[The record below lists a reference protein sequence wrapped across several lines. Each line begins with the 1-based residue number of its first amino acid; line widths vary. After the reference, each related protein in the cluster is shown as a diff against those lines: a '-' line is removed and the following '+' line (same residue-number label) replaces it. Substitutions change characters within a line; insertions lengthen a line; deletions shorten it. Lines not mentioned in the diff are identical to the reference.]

1 MIKKISFTLLL
12 LLLLVSVG
20 AASAADDSNDAIASD
35 DEAILEEVI
44 QDDVLTSDNLDD
56 KYSSDSNSY
65 TVNES
70 NYGTYFNSKG
80 EATSSVKSGDT
91 ITIDGE
97 FNNKNFTFKTPV
109 NIIGSESNDLKNCVL
124 TFNANASGSNISSLK
139 IANTVNYYYGIF
151 LNTASNCVIRDCFIN
166 NTGSSSYTIVL
177 GNGANYN
184 NVIHNNLNEYGIT
197 YGHGTRSTSPLLIA
211 GSHNNYIADNSITC
225 WDANGI
231 YLSSYSGGPLKGGV
245 SNYNVIYN
253 NSIKYNVLPTSWSY
267 GIQIMGANNMVR
279 SNKVI
284 GAFRG
289 ISISGA
295 MNSVIGNQII
305 NLTGAD
311 FNHPNAEIAGEAAIV
326 GSYYSIIANNSII
339 NSKVQASGAGISA
352 LDNSIIENNHVQVI
366 YTGVGINPLGHNI
379 TVKNNN
385 ISTLSGSGILVNS
398 HIFNLTFIGNTI
410 RSQSGIGILIQ
421 KLSSKRMPGNI
432 TIVDNVIYA
441 GNAKVY
447 AIDARDADKST
458 DNLIEDNYVPKGY
471 GGIATPSGVFDG
483 SLPSYKFNG
492 KTHIINSSN
501 FDNYVH
507 ANGALNSNISRGDI
521 LIFEGEFVNKL
532 EIRVNNAV
540 KIIGRNA
547 IFYNTT
553 FKIYDDGVWVEN
565 LVIRNNQ
572 SSKANAWGI
581 LVYQVRG
588 ATIRNCDIEVTDPN
602 AAYAMYVVESTNVD
616 VINNTL
622 YSEGNYLTYTLLAYT
637 VDDCKFINN
646 TIKTIGTGNRYINTG
661 MDTCIDGD
669 ESCVDGNENCVDG
682 NENCVDGNENC
693 VDGNENCVDGNENCV
708 DGDENCVDGNDTFNG
723 NHVVPAEVYRTY
735 GILMLYSSDNIVS
748 GNKINATSKLNAT
761 IDPTQSTNSVIG
773 IDLYYNSHNN
783 VFSNNEIY
791 IKSNDN
797 YIYGMGVLGQKS
809 TDDASYGQGASNN
822 QFINNIITLEG
833 TYFVEGFVI
842 GRNSIDTL
850 IASNT
855 INARSDCVNYG
866 VNLEMSQ
873 KSVVKNNKFNLN
885 SEIIYGIQIF
895 ETNNNNISNNDLT
908 ANGKKVYGIVLS
920 NSANNEICEN
930 IILANGTGGEINF
943 VNYDS
948 IPAGNAGICLKVNST
963 NNVIRNNN
971 ITSKKSFAI
980 ILDDDAKNNMIQN
993 NYLDSELGIGDDAI
1007 NNSENNVA
1015 EYNYKYLV
1023 TGKLHDVTVKYFENG
1038 TFEFSTDDE
1047 NLNGAKID
1055 FIDDLGEIINST
1067 IISNGH
1073 ASFVYD
1079 FNGFKDFTPASYRFS
1094 SKIYQKNYKV
1104 GEFICNVK
1112 IDDGVL
1118 VVYLDNV
1125 TGAIARNAQF
1135 KAIVKN
1141 ILGNG
1146 VSGLTVE
1153 FYVNDDG
1160 YKEYVG
1166 KAITDN
1172 NGLALLNGKLPQIY
1186 SENPEVIAEIVN
1198 PDYFQSASAK
1208 SNLTAYWLTK
1218 TNIVLV
1224 NKVQPNGIVAVLK
1237 DDKGNLLSNQNV
1249 NIKIG
1254 NNVYHRT
1261 TNLKGEVTMPVLS
1274 KGTYVAAFSFD
1285 GDEQYYETK
1294 NSAKVTVLSS
1304 LFENKDY
1311 SVYYGNT
1318 ITYKVRVK
1326 GSDGKYGAGNL
1337 VTIKVN
1343 GQIFKVRTDKNG
1355 YATKALKLK
1364 AGSYTITSEFNGDKV
1379 SNKITFKPTLTAKNI
1394 VKKKAKKI
1402 SFSVKVVDKN
1412 GKAVK
1417 KKKVTFNVKG
1427 KKYAA
1432 KTNKKGVA
1440 TVSIKNLNVGKF
1452 TITSSYGGC
1461 SIKNTI
1467 KIKK

>member
-1 MIKKISFTLLL
+1 MIKKINFILVL
-12 LLLLVSVG
+12 LLLLVSIG
-20 AASAADDSNDAIASD
+20 AVSAADDLNDTIASD
-35 DEAILEEVI
+35 DGAILEGVI
-44 QDDVLTSDNLDD
+44 QDDVLASDNFED

-70 NYGTYFNSKG
+70 NYDTYFDSKG
-80 EATSSVKSGDT
+80 EATSSVKTGDT
-91 ITIDGE
+91 INLDGA
-97 FNNKNFTFKTPV
+97 FNNKNFTFNTPV
-109 NIIGSESNDLKNCVL
+109 NLIGSESNNLKNCVI
-124 TFNANASGSNISSLK
+124 TFCSGASGSNITGLK
-139 IANTVNYYYGIF
+139 IANNVDYYYGIF

-184 NVIHNNLNEYGIT
+184 NVTNNNLNEYGIT

-211 GSHNNYIADNSITC
+211 GSHNNYIADNFITC

-231 YLSSYSGGPLKGGV
+231 YLSSYSGGPLTGGP

-267 GIQIMGANNMVR
+267 GIQIMGANNIIR
-279 SNKVI
+279 SNKVV
-284 GAFRG
+284 GAYRG
-289 ISISGA
+289 ISISGYG
-295 MNSVIGNQII
+295 NSIISNQII

-311 FNHPNAEIAGEAAIV
+311 YNHPNEEIAGESAIV
-326 GSYYSIIANNSII
+326 GSYHSIIVNNSII

-352 LDNSIIENNHVQVI
+352 LDNSIIENNTVQVI
-366 YTGVGINPLGHNI
+366 YLGTGINPLGSNI

-385 ISTLSGSGILVNS
+385 ISTVSGSGILVNS

-441 GNAKVY
+441 GNSKVY

-458 DNLIEDNYVPKGY
+458 DNIIEDNYVPKGY
-471 GGIATPSGVFDG
+471 GCIATPSGVYDG
-483 SLPSYKFNG
+483 SIPSYKFNG
-492 KTHIINSSN
+492 KTHVINSSN
-501 FDNYVH
+501 FNDYIH
-507 ANGALNSNISRGDI
+507 SNGALNSNISKGDI

-532 EIRVNNAV
+532 NIIVNNAV
-540 KIIGRNA
+540 KIVGRNA

-565 LVIRNNQ
+565 LVIRNNE
-572 SSKANAWGI
+572 SSKPNAWGI

-588 ATIRNCDIEVTDPN
+588 VTILNCDIEVSDPN
-602 AAYAMYVVESTNVD
+602 AAYAIYVVESANVD

-646 TIKTIGTGNRYINTG
+646 TIKTIGTGNTYMNTG
-661 MDTCIDGD
+661 MDACIDGD

-693 VDGNENCVDGNENCV
+693 IDGDENCVDGDENCV
-708 DGDENCVDGNDTFNG
+708 DGDENCVDGNDIFKG
-723 NHVVPAEVYRTY
+723 NHVVPPEVYRTY
-735 GILMLYSSDNIVS
+735 GILILYSSDNIVS
-748 GNKINATSKLNAT
+748 GNKINATSKLNGT
-761 IDPTQSTNSVIG
+761 IETTQSTNSVIG

-791 IKSNDN
+791 IKANDN

-809 TDDASYGQGASNN
+809 TDDASEGQGASNN

-842 GRNSIDTL
+842 GRNSFDTL
-850 IASNT
+850 IASNI
-855 INARSDCVNYG
+855 INAKSDCVGYG

-873 KSVVKNNKFNLN
+873 KSIVYNNKLNLN
-885 SEIIYGIQIF
+885 SDIIYGIQVY
-895 ETNNNNISNNDLT
+895 ETKNNNISNNDLT
-908 ANGKKVYGIVLS
+908 ANAKKVYGMVLS

-930 IILANGTGGEINF
+930 IISANGTDEEINF
-943 VNYDS
+943 ANHDS
-948 IPAGNAGICLKVNST
+948 IPAGNAGLYLKSNST
-963 NNVIRNNN
+963 NNIIKNNN
-971 ITSKKSFAI
+971 ITSEKSFAI
-980 ILDDDAKNNMIQN
+980 ILDDDAKDNIIQN
-993 NYLDSELGIGDDAI
+993 NYLDSELGIGDYAV
-1007 NNSENNVA
+1007 NNDENNMV
-1015 EYNYKYLV
+1015 ENNYKYLV
-1023 TGKLHDVTVKYFENG
+1023 TGELHDVNIKYFENG
-1038 TFEFSTDDE
+1038 TFEFSTYDE

-1055 FIDDLGEIINST
+1055 FIDDLGVIINST

-1079 FNGFKDFTPASYRFS
+1079 FNGFKDFTPATYIFS
-1094 SKIYQKNYKV
+1094 SIIYQKNYKV
-1104 GEFICNVK
+1104 TKVTCYVNIE
-1112 IDDGVL
+1112 DGVL
-1118 VVYLDNV
+1118 LVNLDNV
-1125 TGAIARNAQF
+1125 TGAIARYSQF
-1135 KAIVKN
+1135 KAVVKN
-1141 ILGNG
+1141 ILGHG
-1146 VSGLTVE
+1146 VSGITVE
-1153 FYVNDDG
+1153 FYVNDEG
-1160 YKEYVG
+1160 YEEYVG
-1166 KAITDN
+1166 KAITDKD
-1172 NGLALLNGKLPQIY
+1172 GLALLNGKIPQIY
-1186 SENPEVIAEIVN
+1186 SENPEVIAKIIN
-1198 PDYFQSASAK
+1198 PNYFQSTSAK

-1218 TNIVLV
+1218 TSIALN
-1224 NKVQPNGIVAVLK
+1224 NKVQPNAVVAILK
-1237 DDKGNLLSNQNV
+1237 DEKGNFLSNQEV

-1254 NNVYHRT
+1254 NDIYHRT
-1261 TNLKGEVTMPVLS
+1261 TNSKGEVTMPLLS
-1274 KGTYVAAFSFD
+1274 KGTYVATFSFE
-1285 GDEQYYETK
+1285 GDEQYYDSK
-1294 NSAKVTVLSS
+1294 NSAKIIVMPS

-1318 ITYKVRVK
+1318 INYKVRVK
-1326 GSDGKYGAGNL
+1326 GSDGKYAAGNL

-1343 GQIFKVRTDKNG
+1343 GQTFKVQTDKNG

-1364 AGSYTITSEFNGDKV
+1364 VGSYTITSEFNGDKV

-1402 SFSVKVVDKN
+1402 KFSVKVVDKN

-1417 KKKVTFNVKG
+1417 KKKVTFKIKG
-1427 KKYAA
+1427 KKYTA

-1440 TVSIKNLNVGKF
+1440 TATIKNLKSGKF
-1452 TITSSYGGC
+1452 TIISSYGGC

>member
-1 MIKKISFTLLL
+1 MIKKINFLLVL
-12 LLLLVSVG
+12 LLLLVSIG
-20 AASAADDSNDAIASD
+20 AVSADDDLNDTIASD
-35 DEAILEEVI
+35 DEDVLEEVSSDVSTSNDI
-44 QDDVLTSDNLDD
+44 DDI
-56 KYSSDSNSY
+56 YSDSNSY
-65 TVNES
+65 TVDES
-70 NYGTYFNSKG
+70 NYNTYFDSKG

-91 ITIDGE
+91 ITIDGT

-109 NIIGSESNDLKNCVL
+109 NIIGSESNNLKNCVF
-124 TFNANASGSNISSLK
+124 TFNSGASGSNISSLK
-139 IANTVNYYYGIF
+139 IANTFDYYYGIF
-151 LNTASNCVIRDCFIN
+151 LNTASNCIIRDCFIN

-184 NVIHNNLNEYGIT
+184 NVTNNNLNEYGIT

-211 GSHNNYIADNSITC
+211 GSHNNYIADNFITC

-231 YLSSYSGGPLKGGV
+231 YLSSYPGGPLTGGP

-267 GIQIMGANNMVR
+267 GIQIMGANNIIR

-284 GAFRG
+284 GAYRG
-289 ISISGA
+289 ISISGSG
-295 MNSVIGNQII
+295 NSIISNQII

-311 FNHPNAEIAGEAAIV
+311 YNRPNEEIAGESAIV
-326 GSYYSIIANNSII
+326 GSYHSIIVNNSII
-339 NSKVQASGAGISA
+339 SSKVQASGAGISA
-352 LDNSIIENNHVQVI
+352 LDNSIIENNTVQVI
-366 YTGVGINPLGHNI
+366 YLGTGINPLGSNI

-385 ISTLSGSGILVNS
+385 ISTVSGSGILVNS

-441 GNAKVY
+441 GNSKVY

-471 GGIATPSGVFDG
+471 GGIATPSGVYDG
-483 SLPSYKFNG
+483 SIPSYKFNG
-492 KTHIINSSN
+492 KTHVINSSN
-501 FDNYVH
+501 FDDYIH
-507 ANGALNSNISRGDI
+507 SNGALNSNISKGDI

-532 EIRVNNAV
+532 NIIVNNAV
-540 KIIGRNA
+540 KIVGRNA

-565 LVIRNNQ
+565 LVIRNNE
-572 SSKANAWGI
+572 SSKPNAWGI

-588 ATIRNCDIEVTDPN
+588 ATILNCDIEVSDPN
-602 AAYAMYVVESTNVD
+602 AAYAIYVVESSNVD

-622 YSEGNYLTYTLLAYT
+622 FSEGNYLTYTLLAYT

-646 TIKTIGTGNRYINTG
+646 TIKTIGTGNTYINTG
-661 MDTCIDGD
+661 MDACIDGD

-682 NENCVDGNENC
+682 NENCIDGNENC
-693 VDGNENCVDGNENCV
+693 IDGDENCVDGDENCV
-708 DGDENCVDGNDTFNG
+708 DGDENCVDGNDIFKG

-735 GILMLYSSDNIVS
+735 GILILYSSDNIVS
-748 GNKINATSKLNAT
+748 GNKINATSKLNGT
-761 IDPTQSTNSVIG
+761 IETTQSTNSVIG

-809 TDDASYGQGASNN
+809 SDDASEGQGASNN

-842 GRNSIDTL
+842 GRNSFDTV

-855 INARSDCVNYG
+855 VNAKSDCVGYG

-873 KSVVKNNKFNLN
+873 KSIVNNNKLNLN
-885 SEIIYGIQIF
+885 SEIIYGVQVF
-895 ETNNNNISNNDLT
+895 ETKNNNISNNYLT
-908 ANGKKVYGIVLS
+908 ANGKRAYGMVLS
-920 NSANNEICEN
+920 NSANNEICGN
-930 IILANGTGGEINF
+930 VILANGTDEEINF

-948 IPAGNAGICLKVNST
+948 IPAGNAGIYLKVNST
-963 NNVIRNNN
+963 NNIIKNNN

-980 ILDDDAKNNMIQN
+980 ILDDDAKDNMIQN
-993 NYLDSELGIGDDAI
+993 NYLDSEWGIGGDAV
-1007 NNSENNVA
+1007 NNSENNVV

-1023 TGKLHDVTVKYFENG
+1023 TGKLHDVNIRYFENG

-1055 FIDDLGEIINST
+1055 FIDDLGDIINST
-1067 IISNGH
+1067 TISNGH

-1079 FNGFKDFTPASYRFS
+1079 FNGFEDFTPATYCFS
-1094 SKIYQKNYKV
+1094 SKIYQKNYKI
-1104 GEFICNVK
+1104 GEFTCNVN
-1112 IDDGVL
+1112 IDNGLL
-1118 VVYLDNV
+1118 VIYLDNV
-1125 TGAIARNAQF
+1125 TGAIARNTQF

-1153 FYVNDDG
+1153 FYVNDEG
-1160 YKEYVG
+1160 FEEYVG

-1172 NGLALLNGKLPQIY
+1172 DGLAILDGKIPQIY
-1186 SENPEVIAEIVN
+1186 GENPEVIARITN
-1198 PDYFQSASAK
+1198 PDYFQSTSAK

-1218 TNIVLV
+1218 TNIELT
-1224 NKVQPNGIVAVLK
+1224 NKVQPNAVVAVLK
-1237 DDKGNLLSNQNV
+1237 DEKGNLLSNQGVNV
-1249 NIKIG
+1249 KIG
-1254 NNVYHRT
+1254 NDIYHRT
-1261 TNLKGEVTMPVLS
+1261 TNSKGEVTMPALS
-1274 KGTYVAAFSFD
+1274 KGTYDATFSFD
-1285 GDEQYYETK
+1285 GDEQYYDSK
-1294 NSAKVTVLSS
+1294 NSAKITVLPS

-1318 ITYKVRVK
+1318 INYKVRVK
-1326 GSDGKYGAGNL
+1326 GSDGKYDAGNI

-1343 GQIFKVRTDKNG
+1343 GQTFKVQTDKNG
-1355 YATKALKLK
+1355 YATKTLKLK
-1364 AGSYTITSEFNGDKV
+1364 VGSYTITSEFNGDKV
-1379 SNKITFKPTLTAKNI
+1379 SNKITFKPTLIAKNI

-1402 SFSVKVVDKN
+1402 KFSVKVVDKN

-1417 KKKVTFNVKG
+1417 KKKVTFKIKG
-1427 KKYAA
+1427 KKYTA

-1440 TVSIKNLNVGKF
+1440 TATIKNLKAGKF

-1461 SIKNTI
+1461 YIKNTI